1 MNSFVGGFLVGF
13 VNGKCWNWSYFLGM
27 DFVYMGM
34 CNEEYFGVYKDEEKY
49 WYNVFKDEYD

>member
-1 MNSFVGGFLVGF
+1 
-13 VNGKCWNWSYFLGM
+13 M

-49 WYNVFKDEYD
+49 WYNVFKDEYDQRIFKM